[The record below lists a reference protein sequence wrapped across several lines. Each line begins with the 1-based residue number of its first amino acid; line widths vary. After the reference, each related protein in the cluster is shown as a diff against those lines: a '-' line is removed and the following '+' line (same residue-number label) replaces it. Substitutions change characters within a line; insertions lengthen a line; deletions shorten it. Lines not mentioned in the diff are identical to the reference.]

1 MQEEAKIA
9 VSNFNF
15 YYGDFHALKNIG
27 MKILPRNITALI
39 GPSGCGK
46 STLLRCFN
54 RMNDVYEGTR
64 SEGEIIID
72 GEDVVSPGTDLIDL
86 RRKIGMVFQR
96 PNVFDLSVYENL
108 VFGLK
113 IHRLTHSKTV
123 MDEAVE
129 KSLNDVGLWIDL
141 KDKLQKSAKT
151 LTLEQQQR
159 LCIARVI
166 ALRSDVMLL
175 DEPCSTLDPIATAK
189 IEELLLALK
198 DKFTI
203 IIVTHNMQQ
212 AARISSFCGFMLL
225 GDLVEFDHTG
235 KLFTSPGDTRTEN
248 YITGKF
254 G

>member
-1 MQEEAKIA
+1 MSSVQIRDVRKSFGGLE
-9 VSNFNF
+9 
-15 YYGDFHALKNIG
+15 
-27 MKILPRNITALI
+27 ILHGVTIPIEDGAFVVLV

-54 RMNDVYEGTR
+54 RMNDLYEGAR

-72 GEDVVSPGTDLIDL
+72 GENVVSSGTDLIAL

-113 IHRLTHSKTV
+113 IHRLTNSKIV

-129 KSLNDVGLWIDL
+129 KSLNDVGLWGDL
-141 KDKLQKSAKT
+141 RGKLQKSAKT

-166 ALRSDVMLL
+166 VLRSEVMLL

-235 KLFTSPGDTRTEN
+235 KIFTSPADERTEN